1 MVVVGGVRAMTDEQL
16 ADIRKWLEQAS
27 EPCGNDACIGEWA
40 AVHGR
45 ALLDEVERL
54 REENE
59 WLEDEADGYMCAES
73 YTAWERDEAEAE
85 VERLRELLRQREW
98 VSIADRDPQVW
109 QRVMA
114 YTKQK
119 LMDITSLNDLGDWSG
134 KLGDGLLFGDRV
146 THWMPLPEPPEVTA

>member
-1 MVVVGGVRAMTDEQL
+1 MNSEELAAIRARYEAAIGANDVWARAGLL
-16 ADIRKWLEQAS
+16 ADALEII
-27 EPCGNDACIGEWA
+27 P
-40 AVHGR
+40 

-54 REENE
+54 REP
-59 WLEDEADGYMCAES
+59 
-73 YTAWERDEAEAE
+73 
-85 VERLRELLRQREW
+85 LRQREW

-146 THWMPLPEPPEVTA
+146 THWMPLPEPPEVTP

>member
-1 MVVVGGVRAMTDEQL
+1 M
-16 ADIRKWLEQAS
+16 ADIMDEAREYLAEHEDA
-27 EPCGNDACIGEWA
+27 CGNDACIGYDARE
-40 AVHGR
+40 VFV
-45 ALLDEVERL
+45 ALLDEVEQL
-54 REENE
+54 REP
-59 WLEDEADGYMCAES
+59 LQ
-73 YTAWERDEAEAE
+73 
-85 VERLRELLRQREW
+85 QREW

-146 THWMPLPEPPEVTA
+146 THWMPLPEPPEVTP